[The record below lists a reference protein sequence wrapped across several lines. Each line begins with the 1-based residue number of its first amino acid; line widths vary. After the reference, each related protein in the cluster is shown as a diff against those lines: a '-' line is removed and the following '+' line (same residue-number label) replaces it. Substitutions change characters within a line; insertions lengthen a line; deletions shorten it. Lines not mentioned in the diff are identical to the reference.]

1 MSILDGLRIESG
13 RQLSV
18 SALVSRRRLNRRL
31 KDPLPADRIAAAL
44 GTLPVSTRKVARS
57 RSTIWV
63 PKRTLGA
70 SSLVLESPRPSA
82 SDGPAPVLPR
92 LFAPAPAPSGT
103 GRHRGEDEPLNGWV
117 LPRAASEPP
126 PRHLRTPKHAIGDRA
141 HAAFT
146 EWRLGGFL
154 SVDAAPA
161 SGRHRS
167 PAAPRRAILS
177 APAALHEVV
186 ADARRLLV
194 VGVVALVVAVA
205 VLFGAHL
212 ASAWSSGQPQLV
224 ATTVRSQAGGPARES
239 GAVLNVSRAQPL
251 LSAR

>member
-31 KDPLPADRIAAAL
+31 TDPLPADRIAAAL
-44 GTLPVSTRKVARS
+44 GTLPVSTREVARS

-63 PKRTLGA
+63 PRRTLGA
-70 SSLVLESPRPSA
+70 SSLLRESPRPSA
-82 SDGPAPVLPR
+82 SDGPTPVFPR
-92 LFAPAPAPSGT
+92 LFVPPPASPGT
-103 GRHRGEDEPLNGWV
+103 GRHRGKDQPLDGWV
-117 LPRAASEPP
+117 LPRAASELA
-126 PRHLRTPKHAIGDRA
+126 PRHLRTPKHAIGDPT

-146 EWRLGGFL
+146 EWRLRGSS
-154 SVDAAPA
+154 SVDVAPT

-167 PAAPRRAILS
+167 PAAPKRAILS
-177 APAALHEVV
+177 APAILHDVV